1 MLTQDQVA
9 NVYRISQSLISK
21 WYTEKDSI
29 IAAVTNKHKTLFA
42 KQGKCTKYSDI
53 YKALFQR
60 LKKAR
65 EKRLNV
71 NFSWLW
77 SKA

>member
-21 WYTEKDSI
+21 WYIEKDSI

-42 KQGKCTKYSDI
+42 KQGKCTKYSVSI
-53 YKALFQR
+53 KPCF
-60 LKKAR
+60 KG
-65 EKRLNV
+65 
-71 NFSWLW
+71 
-77 SKA
+77 